1 LATPTLEAPG
11 PAPPMSPGGETVIPL
26 TPIRRAIAD
35 HMVRSRQT
43 SPHAWMMM
51 EVDMSPVVQLR
62 GAWREEFKRR
72 HGVGLTFLPFVARA
86 VVEGLRRFP
95 TLNSTWSEQGVVLKH
110 DINLGIAIALED
122 NLIVPVIRNA
132 DRLTVTGLAT
142 AMGDLADRARTKRLK
157 PDETQGGTFTLNNT
171 GSLGTVMSQPII
183 NQPQAAILAMDSI
196 IKRPVVVAGASVR
209 SGSGPVGGSDAIA
222 VRAMMNLCISFDHR
236 INDGLS
242 ATRFLKAVKETLET
256 LDPAASLA

>member
-1 LATPTLEAPG
+1 
-11 PAPPMSPGGETVIPL
+11 
-26 TPIRRAIAD
+26 
-35 HMVRSRQT
+35 
-43 SPHAWMMM
+43 MMM
-51 EVDMSPVVQLR
+51 EVDMTPVVQLR
-62 GAWREEFKRR
+62 ASLRDDFRKRQ
-72 HGVGLTFLPFVARA
+72 GVSLTFLPFVARA

-95 TLNSTWSEQGVVLKH
+95 TLNSTWSDAGVVLKH

-142 AMGDLADRARTKRLK
+142 TMSDLAERARTKRLS
-157 PDETQGGTFTLNNT
+157 PDEMRDGTFTLNNT
-171 GSLGTVMSQPII
+171 GSLGTVLSQPII

-196 IKRPVVVAGASVR
+196 VKRPVVVAGASVR
-209 SGSGPVGGSDAIA
+209 SGAASVGGSDAIA
-222 VRAMMNLCISFDHR
+222 VRSMMNLCISFDHR

-256 LDPAASLA
+256 IDPSSSLA